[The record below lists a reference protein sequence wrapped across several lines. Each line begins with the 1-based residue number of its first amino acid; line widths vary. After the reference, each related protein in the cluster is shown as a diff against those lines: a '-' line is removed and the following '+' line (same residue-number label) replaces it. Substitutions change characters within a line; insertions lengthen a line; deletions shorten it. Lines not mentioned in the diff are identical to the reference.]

1 MSAGVGQGPGQGQ
14 GPGGNPAGARVH
26 DASGGRP
33 GPMPGL
39 RARHMARRDLPRVIA
54 IENEIY
60 PFPWSLGNFSDSL
73 EAGYDCWAFDD
84 DTGALVAYA
93 VVMWIPDEVHLLNLS
108 VAAPLQRRGLG
119 RAILEWLSADAVR
132 RGARGMLLEVRP
144 SNLPALRLYE
154 RSGFERIGVRRRYY
168 PAPDQQRE
176 DAWVL
181 FRRFVGQ
188 GEQGEQGGPEVGGA
202 R

>member
-1 MSAGVGQGPGQGQ
+1 
-14 GPGGNPAGARVH
+14 
-26 DASGGRP
+26 
-33 GPMPGL
+33 MPGV
-39 RARHMARRDLPRVIA
+39 RARHMARHDLPRVIA

-60 PFPWSLGNFSDSL
+60 SFPWSPGNFSDSL

-84 DTGALVAYA
+84 GSGALVAYA

-108 VAAPLQRRGLG
+108 VAAPRQRRGLG
-119 RAILEWLSADAVR
+119 RAILEWVSADAAR

-181 FRRFVGQ
+181 FRRFGAQAGQ
-188 GEQGEQGGPEVGGA
+188 GEQGGHDSPEVGGM

>member
-1 MSAGVGQGPGQGQ
+1 MSAGVGQEQEHGQGQ
-14 GPGGNPAGARVH
+14 GGERGGAGLQPAP
-26 DASGGRP
+26 GGRP
-33 GPMPGL
+33 GPLPAL
-39 RARHMARRDLPRVIA
+39 RARHMARRDLARVLA

-73 EAGYDCWAFDD
+73 EAGYDCWSFDD
-84 DTGALVAYA
+84 ESGELVAYA
-93 VVMWIPDEVHLLNLS
+93 IVMWIPDEVHLLNLS
-108 VAAPLQRRGLG
+108 VAASRQRRGMG
-119 RAILEWLSADAVR
+119 RAILDWLIADASH

-154 RSGFERIGVRRRYY
+154 TSRFERIGVRRRYY

-181 FRRFVGQ
+181 FRRFAGPGGQ
-188 GEQGEQGGPEVGGA
+188 DDGGA

>member
-1 MSAGVGQGPGQGQ
+1 
-14 GPGGNPAGARVH
+14 
-26 DASGGRP
+26 
-33 GPMPGL
+33 
-39 RARHMARRDLPRVIA
+39 MARRDLPGVLA

-84 DTGALVAYA
+84 ESGELVAYA
-93 VVMWIPDEVHLLNLS
+93 IVMWIPDEVHLLNLS
-108 VAAPLQRRGLG
+108 VAAPRQRRGLG
-119 RAILEWLSADAVR
+119 RALLDWLIADAAH

-168 PAPDQQRE
+168 PAPDRQRE

-181 FRRFVGQ
+181 FRRIGRQDGLGEHGGQ
-188 GEQGEQGGPEVGGA
+188 VGPEAGGT